1 MSAESLGGRS
11 EIQRG
16 MDAQTRLRCLGS
28 FSMVG
33 TVVTSA
39 TREMGNIDPVAM
51 IVVAIPAAIIVIIEP
66 SKHEIG
72 RAIGTPAPTVIA
84 GTPTVIA
91 GTPTVIAGTPAIIS
105 GTIAPA
111 IIAGT
116 THAHSKRGGPDTSVT
131 VNHATAQ

>member
-1 MSAESLGGRS
+1 
-11 EIQRG
+11 
-16 MDAQTRLRCLGS
+16 
-28 FSMVG
+28 MVG
-33 TVVTSA
+33 MVVMSA

-66 SKHEIG
+66 SEHEIG
-72 RAIGTPAPTVIA
+72 RAIGTPAATVIA
-84 GTPTVIA
+84 GTPTVIS
-91 GTPTVIAGTPAIIS
+91 GTPAIIS

-111 IIAGT
+111 IISGT